1 MSSSELGSNV
11 SEQLTAESTAV
22 QSYLNILQ
30 GVITRMATNSA
41 NCKTWCITLVSA
53 IVVIIADKAKPNY
66 VWIALLPV
74 ILFFLLDAYYLGQER
89 SFRAIYNSFI
99 QRLNAGN
106 ANKNDLFSLTP
117 IRGFNVVQMTFK
129 AISSF
134 AVYPFYSTL
143 IVLLILAHYLI
154 FK

>member
-1 MSSSELGSNV
+1 MSNLELGSNV
-11 SEQLTAESTAV
+11 SEKLTAESTAV

-30 GVITRMATNSA
+30 GVIARMATNSA

-117 IRGFNVVQMTFK
+117 IRGFNVVQMTFE

-134 AVYPFYSTL
+134 AIYPFYLTL
-143 IVLLILAHYLI
+143 IILLILGHYLI